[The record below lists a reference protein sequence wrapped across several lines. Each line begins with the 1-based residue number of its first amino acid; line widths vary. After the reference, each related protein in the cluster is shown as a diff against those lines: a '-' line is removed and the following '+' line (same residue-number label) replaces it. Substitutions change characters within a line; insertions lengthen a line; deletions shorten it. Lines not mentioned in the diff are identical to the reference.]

1 MFKLTDTLVNE
12 VEINGRMYSL
22 DMSFD
27 NILSLIDMLNDKEL
41 DDVTQILTGIEMLVT
56 EPLEC
61 PIEDKAEIFFKLY
74 ETLIDG
80 NKEDDVEY
88 DIEGNPMPV
97 QSKEKEVDI
106 YDIAQDAEYIY
117 ASFLQDY
124 GLDLFEQQ
132 GILHWD
138 KFKALLVGLRD
149 DTKFKK
155 VLEIRQMPLPK
166 GKGSGEQRKQVEE
179 LKKAYALKPREQEVD
194 E

>member
-1 MFKLTDTLVNE
+1 MFKLTDTLVND
-12 VEINGRMYSL
+12 VEINGRMYNL

-41 DDVTQILTGIEMLVT
+41 NDAMQILIGIEMLIV

-61 PIEDKAEIFFKLY
+61 SIDEKAKIFFELY
-74 ETLIDG
+74 ESLIDVA
-80 NKEDDVEY
+80 KEDDVEY

-97 QSKEKEVDI
+97 QSKENEVDI

-117 ASFLQDY
+117 ASFMQDY
-124 GLDLFEQQ
+124 GIDLFEQQ

-138 KFKALLVGLRD
+138 KFRALLAGLRE

-155 VLEIRQMPLPK
+155 VLEIRQMPLPT

-179 LKKAYALKPREQEVD
+179 LKKAYGLKPHE
-194 E
+194 

>member
-12 VEINGRMYSL
+12 VEINGSMYSL

-41 DDVTQILTGIEMLVT
+41 GDAMQIIIGLEMLIV

-61 PIEDKAEIFFKLY
+61 AIEDKAKIFFELY
-74 ETLIDG
+74 ETLIDVA
-80 NKEDDVEY
+80 KEEDIEY

-97 QSKEKEVDI
+97 HSKEKEVDI

-124 GLDLFEQQ
+124 GIDLFDQQ

-138 KFKALLVGLRD
+138 KFRALLAGLRE

-155 VLEIRQMPLPK
+155 VLEIRQMELPT
-166 GKGSGEQRKQVEE
+166 GKGSEKQRRQVEE
-179 LKKAYALKPREQEVD
+179 LKKAYALKPLD
-194 E
+194 

>member
-1 MFKLTDTLVNE
+1 
-12 VEINGRMYSL
+12 
-22 DMSFD
+22 
-27 NILSLIDMLNDKEL
+27 MLNDKEL

-61 PIEDKAEIFFKLY
+61 PIEEKAEIFFKLY
-74 ETLIDG
+74 DTLIDG
-80 NKEDDVEY
+80 NKEEDVEY

-124 GLDLFEQQ
+124 GMDLFEQQ
-132 GILHWD
+132 GILHWY

-179 LKKAYALKPREQEVD
+179 LKKAYALKPHEQEVD

>member
-1 MFKLTDTLVNE
+1 
-12 VEINGRMYSL
+12 
-22 DMSFD
+22 
-27 NILSLIDMLNDKEL
+27 MLNDKEL
-41 DDVTQILTGIEMLVT
+41 DDVTQILTGIEMLVI

-61 PIEDKAEIFFKLY
+61 PIEEKAEIFFKLY

-124 GLDLFEQQ
+124 GMDLFEQQ

-179 LKKAYALKPREQEVD
+179 LKKAYALKPHKQEAD

>member
-1 MFKLTDTLVNE
+1 MFKLTDTLINE

-61 PIEDKAEIFFKLY
+61 PIEEKAEIFFKLY
-74 ETLIDG
+74 DTLIDG

-124 GLDLFEQQ
+124 GMDLFEQQ

-166 GKGSGEQRKQVEE
+166 GKGSGEQRKQIEE

>member
-12 VEINGRMYSL
+12 VEINGRMYNL

-41 DDVTQILTGIEMLVT
+41 GDATQILLGIEMLIE

-61 PIEDKAEIFFKLY
+61 SIEEKAKIFFELY
-74 ETLIDG
+74 ETLIDVA
-80 NKEDDVEY
+80 KDDDVEY

-117 ASFLQDY
+117 ASFMQDY
-124 GLDLFEQQ
+124 GMDLFEQQ
-132 GILHWD
+132 GVLHWD
-138 KFKALLVGLRD
+138 KFRALLAGLRE

-155 VLEIRQMPLPK
+155 VLEIRQMPLPA
-166 GKGSGEQRKQVEE
+166 GKGSSEQRKQVEE
-179 LKKAYALKPREQEVD
+179 LKKAYALKPRE
-194 E
+194 

>member
-1 MFKLTDTLVNE
+1 MFKLTDTLINE
-12 VEINGRMYSL
+12 IEINGRMYSL

-80 NKEDDVEY
+80 NKEANLEY

-106 YDIAQDAEYIY
+106 YDITQDAEYIY

-124 GLDLFEQQ
+124 GMDLFEQQ

-179 LKKAYALKPREQEVD
+179 LKKAYALRPREQEVD

>member
-1 MFKLTDTLVNE
+1 MFKLTDTLINE
-12 VEINGRMYSL
+12 IEINGRMYSL

-61 PIEDKAEIFFKLY
+61 PIEEKAEIFFKLY

-124 GLDLFEQQ
+124 GMDLFEQQ

-166 GKGSGEQRKQVEE
+166 GKGTGEQRKQVEE

-194 E
+194 D